1 MIEEVLI
8 LVLSV
13 AVAAV
18 LITLASPLVADVAS
32 AAYGISEYRSLYA
45 LPTVH
50 VFNGQVYLCLNDTR
64 AVSVQ
69 GAKAMF
75 GCSVM
80 ANGACAQHGTM
91 HGQQGQAHGRGKQ
104 AVFYCAAWIGPV
116 KPGDKITYV
125 LRGQRVS
132 RAITIQVNSISLSQK

>member
-32 AAYGISEYRSLYA
+32 AAYGISEYRSLYV

-50 VFNGQVYLCLNDTR
+50 VFNGKVYLCLNDTR

-69 GAKAMF
+69 GAKAVF
-75 GCSVM
+75 NCSVM
-80 ANGACAQHGTM
+80 ADGSCAPHGTM
-91 HGQQGQAHGRGKQ
+91 YGNGHMHGRGKQ

-116 KPGDKITYV
+116 EPGNKITYV

-132 RAITIQVNSISLSQK
+132 RAITIQVNSISLGQK